1 MTNLTS
7 KPNIGFSI
15 IGVIS
20 LGWNLMGVAVY
31 ILQVYMTDKMIAAL
45 PVAEQEL
52 YANVPAWVTAVFAIA
67 VFGGAL
73 GSIVLLARKK
83 IATTIFTIS
92 FVAIIAQMIYNF
104 FLSNTMEVYGPGG
117 MIMPIMVIIIGI
129 FLIWYAKYSTKKEWL
144 S

>member
-1 MTNLTS
+1 
-7 KPNIGFSI
+7 
-15 IGVIS
+15 
-20 LGWNLMGVAVY
+20 
-31 ILQVYMTDKMIAAL
+31 MTDKMIAAL